1 MTIHILP
8 NAEHRQQK
16 IAQLRAEIRSI
27 RAERFAAL
35 ADKFNDAELAT
46 FCEVAT
52 ELVALVRGDR
62 P

>member
-1 MTIHILP
+1 MTIHVLP
-8 NAEHRQQK
+8 DADRRQEK
-16 IAQLRAEIRSI
+16 ITQLRAEIRSI

-35 ADKFNDAELAT
+35 ADKFTDAELAT
-46 FCEVAT
+46 FCEVAA